1 MTRSPSM
8 ICRARRRIV
17 LVGLSLALATSLTA
31 QATLPVK
38 LATLAPEHS
47 PWHEALADMGAAW
60 ARATS
65 GRVVLTIF
73 AGSSVDSESAA
84 IAKMSPAVDRLQ
96 AATLTISGLGE
107 IDAAFNVF
115 GMPFFFESDA
125 ELEAVQ
131 TALTPTLS
139 KRLETNGYRL
149 VNWSSAGWVRLFS
162 KTPIRTW
169 DDAKRAK
176 LYTGEGDPRTL
187 EWYTQNGFHAVPL
200 KQASISSE
208 LKRQGGA
215 IDATP
220 SPPYFAL
227 ALQFYRDA
235 PYMLNVRLA
244 PLVSATIIT
253 DRAWQTISPDDRTK
267 ILEIAAMSGKSVQA
281 QASTLDASAIRE
293 MQDST
298 RTAAVPFQSVAPAD
312 AAQFRAEAD
321 RLSASQ
327 RGTLVPADVFDTAVQ
342 LRAAFRS
349 GRSLT
354 TTPVGGFDQRH
365 SPGGER

>member
-1 MTRSPSM
+1 MSHSPSLR
-8 ICRARRRIV
+8 CRALRRIV
-17 LVGLSLALATSLTA
+17 PVALVLALATPLIA
-31 QATLPVK
+31 QAPLHIK

-47 PWHEALADMGAAW
+47 PWYDALADMGAAW
-60 ARATS
+60 TRATS

-84 IAKMSPAVDRLQ
+84 IARMNPTVDRLQ

-107 IDAAFNVF
+107 IDEAFNVF

-131 TALTPTLS
+131 AALTPLLS
-139 KRLETNGYRL
+139 KRLEMNGYHL
-149 VNWSSAGWVRLFS
+149 VNWSNAGWVRLFS

-176 LYTGEGDPRTL
+176 LYTGEGDRRTL

-200 KQASISSE
+200 KQANISRE
-208 LKRQGGA
+208 LKQQGGA

-235 PYMLNVRLA
+235 PYMLDVRLA
-244 PLVSATIIT
+244 PLVSMTVIT

-267 ILEIAAMSGKSVQA
+267 MVDIAATSGKNIQA
-281 QASTLDASAIRE
+281 QAPTLDASAIRE

-298 RTAAVPFQSVAPAD
+298 KTAAVPFQPIAPAD
-312 AAQFRAEAD
+312 AAHFRAEAD

-327 RGTLVPADVFDTAVQ
+327 RGTLVPADVFDAAIQ
-342 LRAAFRS
+342 LRATFRS
-349 GRSLT
+349 GRRLT
-354 TTPVGGFDQRH
+354 TQ
-365 SPGGER
+365 